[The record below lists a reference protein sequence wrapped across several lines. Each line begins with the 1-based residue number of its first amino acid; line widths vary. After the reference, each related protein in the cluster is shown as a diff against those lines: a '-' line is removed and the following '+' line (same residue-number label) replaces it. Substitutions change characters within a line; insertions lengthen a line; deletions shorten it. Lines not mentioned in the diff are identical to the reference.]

1 MPRCKITVLKRMLN
15 PELAQ
20 EYRQDEV
27 QLCEFFEEG
36 QEFIIDGWSGPP
48 DGFCDWAWY
57 DIQRIFVA
65 LMSGGTFGPAMK
77 NERAQIM
84 CCTDG
89 FRPVV
94 FKLER
99 TD

>member
-1 MPRCKITVLKRMLN
+1 MPKCKITVLKRMLN

-77 NERAQIM
+77 NERSQIM

-99 TD
+99 ID